1 MRDRRTKNKE
11 RRTPGKA
18 ILLCIL
24 ILVLAAL
31 LCLRF
36 LNDGRQKAE
45 AALPEPTAEAPE
57 QSLLSPEPKE
67 NESLNGTAEDHYSP
81 QETELPVLEEHNS
94 VNEGKRYS
102 EYTYGLATDM
112 VFTWRHRQTEGAEEI
127 AGLLEKLK
135 QEDPALGKVWEAI
148 MNTWIYV
155 DTELECHYDSLPDG
169 LAEDDS
175 LCIVVLGYQLKAD
188 GSMAPELTG
197 RCETAL
203 RCAEKYP
210 YAFVAVTGGG
220 TASKDRSATE
230 ADAMADWLIS
240 HGISRDRII
249 IENTSMTTVQ
259 NAKKT
264 CSILAEHYP
273 QIEQVAIVSSNYHIP
288 LGTLL
293 FQEAAVLYEY
303 ENGRLPYTV
312 VSNAAL
318 AIVNTEEHL
327 DIARE
332 AQDLW
337 SLADPQY

>member
-81 QETELPVLEEHNS
+81 QETELPVPEEHNS

-135 QEDPALGKVWEAI
+135 QEDPALGKV
-148 MNTWIYV
+148 
-155 DTELECHYDSLPDG
+155 
-169 LAEDDS
+169 
-175 LCIVVLGYQLKAD
+175 
-188 GSMAPELTG
+188 
-197 RCETAL
+197 
-203 RCAEKYP
+203 
-210 YAFVAVTGGG
+210 
-220 TASKDRSATE
+220 
-230 ADAMADWLIS
+230 
-240 HGISRDRII
+240 
-249 IENTSMTTVQ
+249 
-259 NAKKT
+259 
-264 CSILAEHYP
+264 
-273 QIEQVAIVSSNYHIP
+273 
-288 LGTLL
+288 
-293 FQEAAVLYEY
+293 
-303 ENGRLPYTV
+303 
-312 VSNAAL
+312 
-318 AIVNTEEHL
+318 
-327 DIARE
+327 
-332 AQDLW
+332 
-337 SLADPQY
+337 